1 MTTMTTENNSNGNKS
16 TFGTVG
22 QSEVGDGASNVES
35 KIIKHNGSL
44 NLLIQTSELTF
55 LSHQIMNNIY
65 F

>member
-35 KIIKHNGSL
+35 KIYWIRESVDTK
-44 NLLIQTSELTF
+44 
-55 LSHQIMNNIY
+55 LSV
-65 F
+65 